1 MSQVRDRL
9 EIEMKRNV
17 IFPIALAFGL
27 LAAGCGSADADS
39 GVASLEDESQ
49 AEQAEEAAVG
59 AASQEEA
66 VMAFTVCLRDEGL
79 DVDDPVVDDQGNL
92 RPPRL
97 RDIERFDREVAD
109 AAFEAC
115 NVYLEDV
122 TFGLDSEDRTE
133 REDELLAFASC
144 VRENGYD
151 MPDPDFST
159 APTPGQ
165 GGGGPFG
172 GLDREDP
179 AFQTALAACSDIFGA
194 VAPIPGTGGGGRG

>member
-1 MSQVRDRL
+1 L

-17 IFPIALAFGL
+17 VIPMVLAFGL
-27 LAAGCGSADADS
+27 LAAACGGADSDS
-39 GVASLEDESQ
+39 GVASLESETQ
-49 AEQAEEAAVG
+49 AEQAEDTTVDS
-59 AASQEEA
+59 ASQEEA

-79 DVDDPVVDDQGNL
+79 DVDDPIVDDQGNL
-92 RPPRL
+92 RPPRP
-97 RDIERFDREVAD
+97 REIESMDREVAQG
-109 AAFEAC
+109 AFESC

-122 TFGLDSEDRTE
+122 TFGLDSQDRTE

-159 APTPGQ
+159 ERTPGQ

-194 VAPIPGTGGGGRG
+194 GAPIPGTGGGQG

>member
-1 MSQVRDRL
+1 L

-17 IFPIALAFGL
+17 VIPIVLAFGL
-27 LAAGCGSADADS
+27 LAAACGGADS
-39 GVASLEDESQ
+39 DSSVASLESETQ
-49 AEQAEEAAVG
+49 AEQAENATVDS
-59 AASQEEA
+59 ASQEEA
-66 VMAFTVCLRDEGL
+66 VMAFTACLRDEGL
-79 DVDDPVVDDQGNL
+79 DVEDPIVDDQGNL
-92 RPPRL
+92 RPPRP
-97 RDIERFDREVAD
+97 REIESMDREVAE

-151 MPDPDFST
+151 MPDPDFS
-159 APTPGQ
+159 AGRTPGQ

-179 AFQTALAACSDIFGA
+179 AFQTALSACSDIFGA
-194 VAPIPGTGGGGRG
+194 GAPIPGTRGGQG

>member
-1 MSQVRDRL
+1 M

-17 IFPIALAFGL
+17 AIPIVLAFGL
-27 LAAGCGSADADS
+27 LTAACSGADADS
-39 GVASLEDESQ
+39 GVASLESESQ
-49 AEQAEEAAVG
+49 VEQTENAAVDT
-59 AASQEEA
+59 ASQEEA

-79 DVDDPVVDDQGNL
+79 DVEDPTIDDEGNL

-97 RDIERFDREVAD
+97 RDIENLDREVAG

-115 NVYLEDV
+115 SVHLEDV

-133 REDELLAFASC
+133 REDELLAFAAC

-159 APTPGQ
+159 EQAPGQ

-172 GLDREDP
+172 GIDRDDP

-194 VAPIPGTGGGGRG
+194 GAPIPGTRGGGQGR